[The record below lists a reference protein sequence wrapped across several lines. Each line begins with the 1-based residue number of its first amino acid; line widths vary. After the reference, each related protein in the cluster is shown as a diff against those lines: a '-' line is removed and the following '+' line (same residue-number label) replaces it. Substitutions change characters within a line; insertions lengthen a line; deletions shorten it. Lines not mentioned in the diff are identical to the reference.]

1 MDRGLTPAA
10 NTNVAAA
17 RLEDEHTAATHK
29 KTASKWTPF
38 NEKPNISSARPKV
51 TFRTLSELYR
61 DAPAVMVAPL
71 LEALVTPPCVFSH
84 ADSGPCC

>member
-29 KTASKWTPF
+29 KTASEWTPF
-38 NEKPNISSARPKV
+38 NEKPNISGACPKV
-51 TFRTLSELYR
+51 I
-61 DAPAVMVAPL
+61 
-71 LEALVTPPCVFSH
+71 
-84 ADSGPCC
+84 